1 MKFIMEYK
9 VKEIKKG
16 IKLHLI
22 RNEKFKTNLVSVFLT
37 TDLNRE
43 NITKNSLIPA
53 VLRRGSKNMPTQ
65 EDISTKLEEMYGAS
79 FNCGIDKRGDN
90 QVLKFYIE
98 AINSKFLP
106 QDAENILDE
115 TIANLLEIVFNPLI
129 EDNAFLKTYV
139 EQEKVNVAQ
148 LIDGKMD
155 NKARYAV
162 DRCIE
167 EMYRNKPYSL
177 YKYGYKEDLD
187 NIDEKSLYKYYKE
200 LLNTCKIDIF
210 VSGIIDEQ
218 ISDRICKMPEIQN
231 LNDRNAIFN
240 MSNLQENINNNEQ
253 IINEAM
259 DVTQGKLVLGLNL
272 DTKDENMQYVALV
285 YNEIL
290 GGSANSR
297 LFQNVREKASLA
309 YVASSSYIKIKNNI
323 IINCGI
329 EIKNYDKTLK
339 LVREQLEELKNGNF
353 SENDIDTAKKCLVS
367 NIKIIDDEQD
377 TEIMYFY
384 GQEFYKTKLDINQY
398 IEKIQSVTKQDV
410 LNIAQNIKIDT
421 IYFLNDKK

>member
-272 DTKDENMQYVALV
+272 DIKDENMQYVALV

-309 YVASSSYIKIKNNI
+309 YVASSSYVKIKNNI

>member
-177 YKYGYKEDLD
+177 YKYGYKADSD

-200 LLNTCKIDIF
+200 LLNTSKIDIF

-309 YVASSSYIKIKNNI
+309 YVASSSYVKIKNNI

>member
-187 NIDEKSLYKYYKE
+187 NIDEKSLYKYYKD

-272 DTKDENMQYVALV
+272 DIKDENMQYVALV

-309 YVASSSYIKIKNNI
+309 YVASSSYVKIKNNI

-377 TEIMYFY
+377 TEIMYFLR
-384 GQEFYKTKLDINQY
+384 TRIL
-398 IEKIQSVTKQDV
+398 
-410 LNIAQNIKIDT
+410 
-421 IYFLNDKK
+421 

>member
-106 QDAENILDE
+106 QDAEDILDE

-309 YVASSSYIKIKNNI
+309 YVASSSYVKIKNNI

>member
-259 DVTQGKLVLGLNL
+259 DVTQGKLDLGLNL

-309 YVASSSYIKIKNNI
+309 YVASSSYVKIKNNI

-329 EIKNYDKTLK
+329 EIKNYDKALK
-339 LVREQLEELKNGNF
+339 LVRDQLEELKSGKF
-353 SENDIDTAKKCLVS
+353 SENDVDTAKKCLIS

>member
-187 NIDEKSLYKYYKE
+187 NIDEKSLYKYYKD

-272 DTKDENMQYVALV
+272 DIKDENMQYVALV

-309 YVASSSYIKIKNNI
+309 YVASSSYVKIKNNI

-339 LVREQLEELKNGNF
+339 VVREQLEELKNGNF

>member
-187 NIDEKSLYKYYKE
+187 NIDEKSLYKYYKD

-272 DTKDENMQYVALV
+272 DIKDENMQYVALV

-309 YVASSSYIKIKNNI
+309 YVASSSYVKIKNNI

>member
-9 VKEIKKG
+9 VKEIKNG
-16 IKLHLI
+16 VKLHLI

-37 TDLNRE
+37 TELNRE

-98 AINSKFLP
+98 SINSEFLP

-115 TIANLLEIVFNPLI
+115 SIKNLLEIVFNPLV
-129 EDNAFLKTYV
+129 ENNAFLREYV
-139 EQEKVNVAQ
+139 EQEKLNIAQ

-272 DTKDENMQYVALV
+272 DIKDENMQYVALV

-309 YVASSSYIKIKNNI
+309 YVASSSYVKIKNNI

>member
-129 EDNAFLKTYV
+129 EDNAFLKTCV

-309 YVASSSYIKIKNNI
+309 YVASSSYVKIKNNI

-339 LVREQLEELKNGNF
+339 VVREQLEELKNGNF

>member
-98 AINSKFLP
+98 SINSEFLP

-115 TIANLLEIVFNPLI
+115 SIKNLLEIVFNPLV
-129 EDNAFLKTYV
+129 ENNAFLREYV
-139 EQEKVNVAQ
+139 EQEKLNIAQ

-231 LNDRNAIFN
+231 LNDREARFN
-240 MSNLQENINNNEQ
+240 MSDLQEKIDNNEQ

-272 DTKDENMQYVALV
+272 DIKDENMQYVALV

-309 YVASSSYIKIKNNI
+309 YVASSSYVKIKNNI

>member
-309 YVASSSYIKIKNNI
+309 YVASSSYVKIKNNI